1 MKLLLT
7 YTIGPST
14 VCNVELTIS
23 GTFDTK
29 LSSKALFA
37 IREHLRKFHGLAD
50 DAPVVIINIV
60 EMSMF
65 EPETIKI
72 TAD

>member
-1 MKLLLT
+1 MKLLLV

-14 VCNVELTIS
+14 VCNCELTVS
-23 GTFDTK
+23 GHFDPK

-37 IREHLRKFHGLAD
+37 IRKHLREFHGLAE
-50 DAPVVIINIV
+50 DAPVVILGIV
-60 EMSMF
+60 ELSMF

-72 TAD
+72 TAT